1 MMSDETTKDR
11 LYFDLLNIRS
21 DIEFLQKIF
30 EDPFITNESTLSSQ
44 DWLRLVELI
53 PDMAY
58 QDYPDVWF
66 AFVDTSLEIK
76 VTADIDISSAGK
88 QRQSLNT
95 VTVVLTTGGPHIEL
109 VADCKHNRLELR
121 GYWSTE
127 SCTVQVDAPGLYGH
141 LDFYGSE
148 MLSIR

>member
-1 MMSDETTKDR
+1 MSEVSTRDR
-11 LYFDLLNIRS
+11 LYFELLDIRN
-21 DIEFLQKIF
+21 DIEFLQHIF
-30 EDPFITNESTLSSQ
+30 EEHHIVDDNKLSSE

-88 QRQSLNT
+88 QRQTLNT

-109 VADCKHNRLELR
+109 VADCKYDRLELR

-127 SCTVQVDAPGLYGH
+127 SCTVQVDASGLNEH
-141 LDFYGSE
+141 LELYGSE
-148 MLSIR
+148 MLSTR